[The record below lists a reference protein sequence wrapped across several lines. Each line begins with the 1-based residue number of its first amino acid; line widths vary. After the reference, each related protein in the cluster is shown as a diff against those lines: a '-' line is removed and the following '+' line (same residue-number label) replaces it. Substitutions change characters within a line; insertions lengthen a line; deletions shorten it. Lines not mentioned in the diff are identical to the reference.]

1 MSKDDA
7 INTMNCSNLV
17 DKSGVLSKKYIFFL
31 LYIKMSE
38 NTNLTYYQKNRDVII
53 NRAKDYYK
61 NDKERLK
68 EQERIN
74 TKTYLKKK
82 KRIWKELIS

>member
-1 MSKDDA
+1 
-7 INTMNCSNLV
+7 
-17 DKSGVLSKKYIFFL
+17 
-31 LYIKMSE
+31 MSE
-38 NTNLTYYQKNRDVII
+38 NTNLNYYQKNRDVII